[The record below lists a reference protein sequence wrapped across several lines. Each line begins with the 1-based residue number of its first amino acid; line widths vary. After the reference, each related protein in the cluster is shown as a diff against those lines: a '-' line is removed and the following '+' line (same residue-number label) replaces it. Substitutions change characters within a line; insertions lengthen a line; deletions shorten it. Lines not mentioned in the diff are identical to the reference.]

1 MLSELATSLYALTAT
16 RDNGLWAPRR
26 RQFLPKALSDVSV
39 QHCRA
44 DCWGERILPEPVGQE
59 GGLGPR
65 PVSQRAGVLRGD
77 RPKIPL
83 AIGCRPAGDLSG
95 ELR

>member
-1 MLSELATSLYALTAT
+1 MSQFSLVGA
-16 RDNGLWAPRR
+16 RP
-26 RQFLPKALSDVSV
+26 
-39 QHCRA
+39 
-44 DCWGERILPEPVGQE
+44 GERILPEPEGQE
-59 GGLGPR
+59 GGLGPGR
-65 PVSQRAGVLRGD
+65 VSQRAGVLRGD